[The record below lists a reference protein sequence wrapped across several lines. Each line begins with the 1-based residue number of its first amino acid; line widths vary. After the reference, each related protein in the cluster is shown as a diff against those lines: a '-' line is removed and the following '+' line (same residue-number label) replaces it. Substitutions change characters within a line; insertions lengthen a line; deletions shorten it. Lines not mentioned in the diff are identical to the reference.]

1 MLSIANNR
9 INPSLLL
16 GVKPRESSLSF
27 EEQVLADV
35 ETPVLKPSSPDT
47 FEQLTDDDDDKSPVP
62 DPTTDEDYY
71 LSEAAEYPKHN
82 LPQKSDAE
90 IKAQLL
96 KDATELHEIKVSTA
110 LMTAIPVLGPII
122 ASISTFLSNPET
134 LAEKRLDVKTG
145 ERSVEEGID
154 QEAKVKKAKLKA
166 LFVTAAPQVASLGVI
181 IAHQLV
187 VENLLKEAN
196 VKLSDAKAVTDF
208 LAKSI
213 DPRVQRS
220 HALLGLGIVLG
231 ASSFLAPIGYLFLE
245 KPEDANFNKL
255 L

>member
-35 ETPVLKPSSPDT
+35 ETPVLKPSSPNT
-47 FEQLTDDDDDKSPVP
+47 FEQLTDDDEDKPPVP

-71 LSEAAEYPKHN
+71 LSEATEYPKRN

-96 KDATELHEIKVSTA
+96 KDATELHEVKVSTA

-154 QEAKVKKAKLKA
+154 QEAKVKKRK
-166 LFVTAAPQVASLGVI
+166 
-181 IAHQLV
+181 
-187 VENLLKEAN
+187 
-196 VKLSDAKAVTDF
+196 
-208 LAKSI
+208 
-213 DPRVQRS
+213 
-220 HALLGLGIVLG
+220 
-231 ASSFLAPIGYLFLE
+231 
-245 KPEDANFNKL
+245 
-255 L
+255 